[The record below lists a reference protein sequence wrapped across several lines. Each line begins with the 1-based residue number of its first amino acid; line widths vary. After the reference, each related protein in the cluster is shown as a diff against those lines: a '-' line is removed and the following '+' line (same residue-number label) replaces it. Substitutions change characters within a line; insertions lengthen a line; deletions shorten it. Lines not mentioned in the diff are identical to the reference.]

1 MTQAELL
8 RYLAEVLERLGA
20 DYMIGGSQAAMY
32 YGEPRLT
39 RDVDV
44 IVTLRLADLPAFVA
58 RFPPG
63 EFYLDEASA
72 REAIATSGQFNIIH
86 PTSGVKIDVYVNP
99 DTPYDRTRLAR
110 RQQLPLAPGVEA
122 YFARPEDV
130 ILYKLLYLRRV
141 ASDLHLRDVV
151 GILRVSG
158 SELDHAYIDEWARRL
173 GVEALWA
180 PVRSQSE

>member
-1 MTQAELL
+1 
-8 RYLAEVLERLGA
+8 
-20 DYMIGGSQAAMY
+20 MIGGSQAAMY

-44 IVTLRLADLPAFVA
+44 IVRLRLDDLPAFVA
-58 RFPPG
+58 RFPSDQ
-63 EFYLDEASA
+63 FYLDEQSA
-72 REAIATSGQFNIIH
+72 REAIVASSQFNVIH
-86 PTSGVKIDVYVNP
+86 PTSGLKIDVYVNP

-110 RQQLPLAPGVEA
+110 RRRLPLVPGVEA

-130 ILYKLLYLRRV
+130 ILYKLLYARQV

-158 SELDHAYIDEWARRL
+158 SELDEAYIIEWARRL
-173 GVEALWA
+173 GVDALWGQ
-180 PVRSQSE
+180 VRTQVE